1 MQYHVEFVEDRP
13 VVQESAWTLIVDGC
27 RAFRFLCTPEK
38 LDHLALG
45 FLANE
50 GLIVGPEDVT
60 LLEIHSNDNTIR
72 AQLTGE
78 PRPFRNPQSAVRNV
92 LDDLAGDFAPPNSH
106 PFVTPPL
113 VFGLMDAVLEN
124 AGKYRETRGL
134 HCSALAAH
142 DGLLALAED
151 VGRHNTLDKIRG
163 ECLARGI
170 PSRNRI
176 LLTTARLSFEM
187 LRKAVRLGT
196 PVVISR
202 SSPTD
207 LSVRLARRW
216 GMTIIGYVSGNQ
228 MSVYAGRERV
238 ASDGAERPWRVA
250 GGARPDTRRTAL
262 ITEETSISCV
272 T

>member
-1 MQYHVEFVEDRP
+1 MQYHIEFAEDRP
-13 VVQESAWTLIVDGC
+13 IVQESAWTLVVNGR

-50 GLIVGPEDVT
+50 GLIAGPDDVAS
-60 LLEIHSNDNTIR
+60 LEIDSGGNTIR
-72 AQLTGE
+72 AQLARDLRLPHNPKSE
-78 PRPFRNPQSAVRNV
+78 IRNTFDA
-92 LDDLAGDFAPPNSH
+92 LAGDFPPLNSH
-106 PFVTPPL
+106 QSVTPPQ
-113 VFGLMDAVLEN
+113 VIGLIDAMLDG
-124 AGKYRETRGL
+124 ASKYRETRGL
-134 HCSALAAH
+134 HCSALA
-142 DGLLALAED
+142 DREGLLALAED

-170 PSRNRI
+170 QTKNRI
-176 LLTTARLSFEM
+176 LLTTARLSSEM
-187 LRKAVRLGT
+187 LGKAVRMGT
-196 PVVISR
+196 PIVISR

-238 ASDGAERPWRVA
+238 RGNLSVEASAQRVSGLSA
-250 GGARPDTRRTAL
+250 PDTHPELEPGARFFP
-262 ITEETSISCV
+262 
-272 T
+272 